1 MFCSVFT
8 KNCLKGLGGASTVW
22 RFKGQLGEEERG
34 VFLSV
39 CVCVCVCVC
48 VYVGGGYHYEYLDVT
63 LLLLILIY
71 FQFLLKQS
79 FPRFVIGML
88 SNPNLRPERCAGD

>member
-22 RFKGQLGEEERG
+22 RFKGQLGEEERV
-34 VFLSV
+34 VFLS
-39 CVCVCVCVC
+39 VCVCVC
-48 VYVGGGYHYEYLDVT
+48 VYVGGGGGYHYEYRDVT

>member
-22 RFKGQLGEEERG
+22 RFKGQLGEEERV
-34 VFLSV
+34 VFLRE
-39 CVCVCVCVC
+39 CVCMW
-48 VYVGGGYHYEYLDVT
+48 GGGYHYEYLDVT

>member
-22 RFKGQLGEEERG
+22 RFKGQLGEEERV

-39 CVCVCVCVC
+39 CVCV
-48 VYVGGGYHYEYLDVT
+48 YVGGVSLW
-63 LLLLILIY
+63 I
-71 FQFLLKQS
+71 
-79 FPRFVIGML
+79 PRCNITFTNFDLFSI
-88 SNPNLRPERCAGD
+88 ST

>member
-22 RFKGQLGEEERG
+22 RFKGQLGEEERV

-39 CVCVCVCVC
+39 CVCVCMW
-48 VYVGGGYHYEYLDVT
+48 GGGYHYEYLDVT

>member
-22 RFKGQLGEEERG
+22 RFKGQLGEEERV
-34 VFLSV
+34 VFLR
-39 CVCVCVCVC
+39 VCVCVCVC
-48 VYVGGGYHYEYLDVT
+48 VYVGGYHYEYLDVT

>member
-22 RFKGQLGEEERG
+22 RFKGQLGEEERV

-48 VYVGGGYHYEYLDVT
+48 GGGGGYHNEYLYVT
-63 LLLLILIY
+63 LLLIILIY

>member
-39 CVCVCVCVC
+39 CVCVCV
-48 VYVGGGYHYEYLDVT
+48 YVGGGVSL
-63 LLLLILIY
+63 
-71 FQFLLKQS
+71 
-79 FPRFVIGML
+79 
-88 SNPNLRPERCAGD
+88 

>member
-22 RFKGQLGEEERG
+22 RFKGQLGEEERV

-39 CVCVCVCVC
+39 CVCVCVC
-48 VYVGGGYHYEYLDVT
+48 GGGGVS
-63 LLLLILIY
+63 LLI
-71 FQFLLKQS
+71 
-79 FPRFVIGML
+79 PRCNITFTNFDLFSI
-88 SNPNLRPERCAGD
+88 ST